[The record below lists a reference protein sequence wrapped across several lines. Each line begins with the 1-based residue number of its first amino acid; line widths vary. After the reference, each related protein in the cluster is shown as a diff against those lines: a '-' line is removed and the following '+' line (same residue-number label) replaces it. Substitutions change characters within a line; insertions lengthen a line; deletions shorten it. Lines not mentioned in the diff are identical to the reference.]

1 MNLTDTEK
9 MMLDGRE
16 GLAVQKAMELL
27 VRYGDAL
34 GAECLVDTN
43 NVCGAVTAPTPEKLE
58 MVKIQGLDHAL
69 HAGFSEM
76 NLDSNEV
83 IEVPRVKVYTC
94 QLIQRFGPDTAGLHE
109 GSRELLDLQKQSDEF
124 FGARGVHIMATCTPY
139 QVGNVP
145 VKGEHCAWMESSAVV
160 YCNSVLGALTN
171 TEGRESTGAAS
182 LTGKIPYWGYHLPEN
197 RFGTHLVEV
206 EIPTESIMDWGLL
219 GYHVGEII
227 QDEIPVL
234 RGKMS
239 HPDLVRLKHF
249 GAAAASSGGI
259 EMYHIP
265 GVTPEAPS
273 LESAFGHL
281 EPVQTLRYGRQE
293 RRIAYENLNSTA
305 KDRNIDFVMLG
316 CPHDSIEQ
324 VWQTAR
330 LLEGKRLHSGTELWI
345 HTPRALR
352 ELADRSGYTKIV
364 EDAGGHILS
373 DSCPAIS
380 RLMPGGTK
388 VVATDSAKQA
398 HYLPAI
404 TGVQTW
410 FGSLEDCVEAAVT
423 GKWLGGLD

>member
-1 MNLTDTEK
+1 MKLTDTEK
-9 MMLDGRE
+9 MMLDGQE
-16 GLAVQKAMELL
+16 GLAVQKAMQLL

-34 GAECLVDTN
+34 GAERLVDTN

-58 MVKIQGLDHAL
+58 MVKIKGLEHTL

-76 NLDSNEV
+76 NLDSDVV
-83 IEVPRVKVYTC
+83 IDVPRVKVYTC

-109 GSRELLDLQKQSDEF
+109 GSRELLQLQADSDKF
-124 FGARGVHIMATCTPY
+124 FGERGVHIMATCTPY

-160 YCNSVLGALTN
+160 YCNSVLGARTN

-182 LTGKIPYWGYHLPEN
+182 LTGKIPYWGFHLTEN
-197 RFGTHLVEV
+197 RFGTHLVDVEV
-206 EIPTESIMDWGLL
+206 PIDSMMDWGLL
-219 GYHVGEII
+219 GYSVGEII
-227 QDEIPVL
+227 QDGIPVL
-234 RGKMS
+234 AGQLS
-239 HPDLVRLKHF
+239 QPDLPKLKHF
-249 GAAAASSGGI
+249 GAAAASSGGV

-273 LESAFGHL
+273 VEAAFGTS
-281 EPVQTLRYGRQE
+281 EPVNTLRYGKQE
-293 RRIAYENLNSTA
+293 RRTAYENLNSSA
-305 KDRNIDFVMLG
+305 KDENVDFIMLG

-324 VWQTAR
+324 VWQAAR

-352 ELADRSGYTKIV
+352 ELADRSGYTKII
-364 EDAGGHILS
+364 EEAGGHILS

-380 RLMPGGTK
+380 RLMPKGTQ

-410 FGSLEDCVEAAVT
+410 FGSLEDCVQAGVT
-423 GKWLGGLD
+423 GQWSGRLD

>member
-1 MNLTDTEK
+1 MNLTDTEQ
-9 MMLDGRE
+9 MMLEGRD

-34 GAECLVDTN
+34 GADRLVDTN

-58 MVKIQGLDHAL
+58 MVKIKGLEHAL
-69 HAGFSEM
+69 NAGFSEM
-76 NLDSNEV
+76 NLDSDVV

-94 QLIQRFGPDTAGLHE
+94 QLIQRFGPDTAGLHD
-109 GSRELLDLQKQSDEF
+109 GSRELLDLQADSDKF

-160 YCNSVLGALTN
+160 YCNSVLGARTN

-182 LTGKIPYWGYHLPEN
+182 LTGKIPYWGYHLTEN
-197 RFGTHLVEV
+197 RFGTHLIEV
-206 EIPTESIMDWGLL
+206 DIPTDSMMDWGLL
-219 GYHVGEII
+219 GYYVGEII
-227 QDEIPVL
+227 QDDIPVL
-234 RGKMS
+234 RGKLS
-239 HPDLVRLKHF
+239 QPDLAKLKHF
-249 GAAAASSGGI
+249 GAAAASSGGV

-265 GVTPEAPS
+265 GVTPEAPTI
-273 LESAFGHL
+273 ESAFGNR
-281 EPVQTLRYGRQE
+281 EPMHTLRYGKKE
-293 RRIAYENLNSTA
+293 RRTAYENLNASA
-305 KDRNIDFVMLG
+305 KDRNVDFIMLG

-324 VWQTAR
+324 VWQAAR

-352 ELADRSGYTKIV
+352 ELADRSGYTRIV
-364 EDAGGHILS
+364 EEAGGYILS

-380 RLMPGGTK
+380 RLMPKGTS

-410 FGSLEDCVEAAVT
+410 FGSLEDCIHAALS
-423 GKWLGGLD
+423 GKWTAGLD

>member
-1 MNLTDTEK
+1 
-9 MMLDGRE
+9 MMLEGRE

-34 GAECLVDTN
+34 GAERLVDTN
-43 NVCGAVTAPTPEKLE
+43 NVCGAVTAPSPEKIE
-58 MVKIQGLDHAL
+58 MVKIQGLEHAL
-69 HAGFSEM
+69 NAGFSEM
-76 NLDSNEV
+76 NLDSDAV

-109 GSRELLDLQKQSDEF
+109 GSRELLHLQEDSDKF

-160 YCNSVLGALTN
+160 YCNSVLGARTN
-171 TEGRESTGAAS
+171 TEGKESTGAAS
-182 LTGKIPYWGYHLPEN
+182 LTGKIPYWGYHLTEN

-206 EIPTESIMDWGLL
+206 EVPTDSMMDWGLL
-219 GYHVGEII
+219 GYFVGEII
-227 QDEIPVL
+227 QEDIPVL
-234 RGKMS
+234 RGRLS
-239 HPDLVRLKHF
+239 QPDLAKLKHF
-249 GAAAASSGGI
+249 GAAAASSGGV

-273 LESAFGHL
+273 VESAFGPRA
-281 EPVQTLRYGRQE
+281 PVQTLQYGQAE
-293 RRIAYENLNSTA
+293 RRTAYENLNASA
-305 KDRNIDFVMLG
+305 RDRNVDFVMLG

-324 VWQTAR
+324 VWQAAR
-330 LLEGKRLHSGTELWI
+330 LLEGKRLHSATELWI

-364 EDAGGHILS
+364 EKAGGHILS

-380 RLMPGGTK
+380 RLMPKGTS

-410 FGSLEDCVEAAVT
+410 FGSLEDCVQAALT
-423 GKWLGGLD
+423 GKWSAGLD

>member
-1 MNLTDTEK
+1 MSLTDTEK
-9 MMLDGRE
+9 MMLEGRE

-34 GAECLVDTN
+34 GAERLVDTN
-43 NVCGAVTAPTPEKLE
+43 NVCGAVTAPSPEKME
-58 MVKIQGLDHAL
+58 MVKIKGLEHAL
-69 HAGFSEM
+69 NAGFSEM
-76 NLDSNEV
+76 NLDSDAV

-109 GSRELLDLQKQSDEF
+109 GSRELLDLQEDSDKF

-160 YCNSVLGALTN
+160 YCNSVLGARTN
-171 TEGRESTGAAS
+171 TEGKECTGAAS
-182 LTGKIPYWGYHLPEN
+182 LTGKIPYWGYHLTEN

-206 EIPTESIMDWGLL
+206 EVPTDSMMDWGLL
-219 GYHVGEII
+219 GYFVGEII
-227 QDEIPVL
+227 QEDIPVL
-234 RGKMS
+234 RGRLS
-239 HPDLVRLKHF
+239 QPDLAKLKHF
-249 GAAAASSGGI
+249 GAAAASSGGV

-273 LESAFGHL
+273 VESAFGPRA
-281 EPVQTLRYGRQE
+281 PVQTLQYGKAE
-293 RRIAYENLNSTA
+293 RRTAYENLNASA
-305 KDRNIDFVMLG
+305 RDRNVDFVMLG

-324 VWQTAR
+324 VWQAAR
-330 LLEGKRLHSGTELWI
+330 LLEGKRLHSATELWI

-352 ELADRSGYTKIV
+352 ELADRSGITKIV
-364 EDAGGHILS
+364 EKAGGHILS

-380 RLMPGGTK
+380 RLMPKGTN

-410 FGSLEDCVEAAVT
+410 FGSLEGCIQAALT
-423 GKWLGGLD
+423 GKWSAGLD

>member
-9 MMLDGRE
+9 MMLEGRE

-34 GAECLVDTN
+34 GAERLVDTN
-43 NVCGAVTAPTPEKLE
+43 NVCGAVTAPTPEKME
-58 MVKIQGLDHAL
+58 MVKIKGLEHAL
-69 HAGFSEM
+69 NAGFSEM
-76 NLDSNEV
+76 NLDSDAV

-109 GSRELLDLQKQSDEF
+109 GSRELLHLQEDSDKF

-160 YCNSVLGALTN
+160 YCNSVLGARTN
-171 TEGRESTGAAS
+171 TEGKESTGAAS
-182 LTGKIPYWGYHLPEN
+182 LTGKIPYWGYHLTEN

-206 EIPTESIMDWGLL
+206 EVPTNSMMDWGLL
-219 GYHVGEII
+219 GYYVGEII
-227 QDEIPVL
+227 QDDIPVL
-234 RGKMS
+234 LGLLS
-239 HPDLVRLKHF
+239 QPDLAKLKHF
-249 GAAAASSGGI
+249 GAAAASSGGV

-273 LESAFGHL
+273 VESAFGHR
-281 EPVQTLRYGRQE
+281 EPIHTLRYGKEE
-293 RRIAYENLNSTA
+293 RRIAYENLNASA
-305 KDRNIDFVMLG
+305 KDRNVDFVMLG

-324 VWQTAR
+324 VWQAAR
-330 LLEGKRLHSGTELWI
+330 LLEGKRLHPATELWI

-364 EDAGGHILS
+364 EEAGGHILS

-380 RLMPGGTK
+380 RLMPKGTN

-410 FGSLEDCVEAAVT
+410 FGSLEDCVQAAVT
-423 GKWLGGLD
+423 GKWSAGLD

>member
-9 MMLDGRE
+9 MMLDGRD

-34 GAECLVDTN
+34 GAERLVDTN

-76 NLDSNEV
+76 NLDSREV

-124 FGARGVHIMATCTPY
+124 FGARGVHIIATCVPY
-139 QVGNVP
+139 QVGNIP
-145 VKGEHCAWMESSAVV
+145 VRGEHCAWMESSAVV

-182 LTGKIPYWGYHLPEN
+182 LTGKIPYWGYHLTEN
-197 RFGTHLVEV
+197 RFGTYLVEV
-206 EIPTESIMDWGLL
+206 EVPTDSMMDWGLL
-219 GYHVGEII
+219 GYYVGEIV
-227 QDEIPVL
+227 QDDIPVL
-234 RGKMS
+234 LGRLS
-239 HPDLVRLKHF
+239 QPDLAKLKHF
-249 GAAAASSGGI
+249 GAAAASSGGV

-273 LESAFGHL
+273 IESAFGHRG
-281 EPVQTLRYGRQE
+281 PVQTLRYGMKE
-293 RRIAYENLNSTA
+293 RRIAYEKLNASA
-305 KDRNIDFVMLG
+305 KDRNVDFVMLG

-324 VWQTAR
+324 VWQATR
-330 LLEGKRLHSGTELWI
+330 LLEGKRLHPATELWI

-352 ELADRSGYTKIV
+352 EVADRSGYTKIV
-364 EDAGGHILS
+364 EEAGGHILS

-380 RLMPGGTK
+380 RLMPKGTN

-410 FGSLEDCVEAAVT
+410 FGSLEDCVQAAVT
-423 GKWLGGLD
+423 GKWSAGLN